1 MKRNPNGRSSIYQS
15 ADGYWHGRV
24 TMGVKDD
31 GTPDRRHVERKS
43 KAAVVAR
50 VKELEKE
57 RDEGVVTKP
66 GKRWTLE
73 EWLVHWLENIAR
85 PHLRHTSYSAY
96 RVAVYTHLIPGLGAH
111 KLQKLEP
118 EHLEKFYRR
127 MTASGSKPATAHQA
141 HRTVRVALGEA
152 LRRGHLKANPAAI
165 AKPPRITDE
174 DVEPYSVEESQ
185 RIMTEAGKQPNGARW
200 AVALSLGLR
209 QGEAL
214 ALRWTD
220 VKLEAHELRVRWTR
234 LRPVYDHGCGG
245 KCGRPGAGYCPE
257 RVQTNPLIGETKSRA
272 GKRTIGLPDELVEIL
287 RRHRAEQDEARR
299 VARQMWTEG
308 GWVFATPTGE
318 PLNPNTDY
326 HDWKALLKRAEVR
339 EMRLHDARH
348 TAATM
353 LLALGVTERAA
364 MGIMGWSSTAMAARY
379 QHMTDPIRRD
389 IAKRVGGL
397 LWATGEGEIRSEN
410 EDPDDGAAGV
420 LATA

>member
-57 RDEGVVTKP
+57 RDEGIVTKP
-66 GKRWTLE
+66 GSRWTLE

-96 RVAVYTHLIPGLGAH
+96 RVAVHTHLIPGIGAH
-111 KLQKLEP
+111 KLHKLEP

-127 MTASGSKPATAHQA
+127 MTANGSKPATAHQA

-152 LRRGHLKANPAAI
+152 LRRGHLRSNPAAV
-165 AKPPRITDE
+165 AKPPRVTDE
-174 DVEPYSVEESQ
+174 DVEPYSVEEAQ
-185 RIMTEAGKQPNGARW
+185 RIMREAAARPNSARW

-214 ALRWTD
+214 ALPWAD
-220 VKLEAHELRVRWTR
+220 VDLEAKELRVRWTR
-234 LRPVYDHGCGG
+234 LRPIYEHGCGG
-245 KCGRPGAGYCPE
+245 KCGRPDAGYCPSK
-257 RVQTNPLIGETKSRA
+257 VQTNPIIGETKSRA
-272 GKRTIGLPDELVEIL
+272 GKRTIGLPDELVEIFK
-287 RRHRAEQDEARR
+287 RHRAQQDKERHK
-299 VARQMWTEG
+299 ARQMWTDG
-308 GWVFATPTGE
+308 GWVFASATGE

-326 HDWKALLKRAEVR
+326 HEWKALLKRAKVR

-353 LLALGVTERAA
+353 LLALGVPERAA

-397 LWATGEGEIRSEN
+397 LWAPGAEADRPEDDGSDDGEG
-410 EDPDDGAAGV
+410 GV
-420 LATA
+420 LAPA

>member
-31 GTPDRRHVERKS
+31 GTPDRRHIERKS

-57 RDEGVVTKP
+57 RDEGIVTKP
-66 GKRWTLE
+66 GKKWTLE
-73 EWLVHWLENIAR
+73 EWLTHWLENIAR

-96 RVAVYTHLIPGLGAH
+96 RVAIHTHLIPGLGAH

-127 MTASGSKPATAHQA
+127 MTANGSKPATAHQV

-174 DVEPYSVEESQ
+174 DVEPFSVEESQ
-185 RIMTEAGKQPNGARW
+185 RIMTEAGKRPNGARW

-214 ALRWTD
+214 ALRWAD
-220 VKLEAHELRVRWTR
+220 VNLEAHELRVRWTR
-234 LRPVYDHGCGG
+234 LRPIYEHRCGG
-245 KCGRPGAGYCPE
+245 KCGRPDAGYCPE
-257 RVQTNPLIGETKSRA
+257 RVQVNPIIGETKSRA

-287 RRHRAEQDEARR
+287 RQHRAEQDKARR
-299 VARQMWTEG
+299 IARQMWNEG
-308 GWVFATPTGE
+308 GWVFASPTGE

-326 HDWKALLKRAEVR
+326 HEWKALLKRAEVR
-339 EMRLHDARH
+339 DMRLHDARH

-397 LWATGEGEIRSEN
+397 LWATADDEVRPED